1 MLVSSLILPWKKGK
15 INWLGVIFDQILTG
29 FCFLVNL
36 SYFYKACF
44 SYLWLHIFFD
54 HLRLWHLA
62 KVGSLRIKSSRIH
75 SPRLRGHHDEIVLFP
90 RKLNKKNFSI
100 SRKKILQFTFFGSD
114 LSNYVSEMTMID
126 MRHWKIY
133 ECIYNRIIVNIYE
146 WHM

>member
-15 INWLGVIFDQILTG
+15 INWLGVIFDRILNR
-29 FCFLVNL
+29 FCLLVNL

-133 ECIYNRIIVNIYE
+133 KCI
-146 WHM
+146 